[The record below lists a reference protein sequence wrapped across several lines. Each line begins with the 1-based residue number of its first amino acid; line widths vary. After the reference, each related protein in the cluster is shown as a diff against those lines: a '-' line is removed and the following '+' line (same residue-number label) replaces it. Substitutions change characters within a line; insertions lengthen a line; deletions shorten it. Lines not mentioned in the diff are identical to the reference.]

1 MSKFIKQVESIRHQL
16 SEHKEKNNMSFY
28 LLGIDIREVTKRN
41 ISTVTINQFL
51 NGSQP
56 SIESLITYEMYLEL
70 SK

>member
-1 MSKFIKQVESIRHQL
+1 MSKFIKQVESIRKQMA
-16 SEHKEKNNMSFY
+16 EYKERNNMSFY
-28 LLGIDIREVTKRN
+28 LLGNDIRDVTKRN

-70 SK
+70 AP